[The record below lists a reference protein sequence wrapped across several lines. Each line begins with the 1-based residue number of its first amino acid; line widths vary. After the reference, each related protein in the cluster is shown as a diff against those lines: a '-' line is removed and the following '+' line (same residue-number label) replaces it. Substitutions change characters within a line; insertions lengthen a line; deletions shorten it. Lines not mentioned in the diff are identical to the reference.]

1 MIKHSQWIGLGL
13 GLTITVI
20 LLLSDNPAFYF
31 YGLLLMWLGAG
42 LGYFLG
48 VLYSLVSED

>member
-13 GLTITVI
+13 GLVVTVL
-20 LLLSDNPAFYF
+20 LLLSDNPSFYF
-31 YGLLLMWLGAG
+31 SRLLMIGLGAG

-48 VLYSLVSED
+48 VMYSLVSED